1 MSAILY
7 PIAANAE
14 RALSQPVGRAARQSE
29 AETAARGAVRFVTEP
44 AGPAFATYE
53 EALKAYPGRIDNG
66 RSAVQ
71 PADRFCTL
79 REVTATP
86 PVRRRT
92 MRGRQSKPV
101 FKDGRRWSAPPEPRE
116 TVWRLSVSYWRI
128 VGDEELAALEQ
139 ARAARKRTA
148 ADLDAAALRAMASQ
162 PLRAIK
168 PQQPLDIGLFEQ
180 RLPENPNIVIPDE

>member
-14 RALSQPVGRAARQSE
+14 RALAEPLGRAARQSE
-29 AETAARGAVRFVTEP
+29 AEAVARGTVKFVTEP

-53 EALKAYPGRIDNG
+53 EAMKAYPGRVDNG

-71 PADRFCTL
+71 PTDRFCTL
-79 REVTATP
+79 REVTAAP
-86 PVRRRT
+86 PLRRRSV
-92 MRGRQSKPV
+92 RGRQSKPV
-101 FKDGRRWSAPPEPRE
+101 FKDGRRWSAPPEARE
-116 TVWRLSVSYWRI
+116 TVWRLSVSYWRL
-128 VGDEELAALEQ
+128 VGAEELAALEQ
-139 ARAARKRTA
+139 ARAARRRPA
-148 ADLDAAALRAMASQ
+148 ADLDPASLRAMSSQ